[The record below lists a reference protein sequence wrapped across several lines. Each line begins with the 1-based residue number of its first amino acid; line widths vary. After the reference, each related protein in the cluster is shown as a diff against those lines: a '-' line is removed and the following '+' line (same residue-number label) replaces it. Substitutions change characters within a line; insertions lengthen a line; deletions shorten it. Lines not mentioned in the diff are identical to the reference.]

1 MEKSEVKQLVKEL
14 INKDP
19 PLKNYLEINH
29 IYGKY
34 MSRLTKYVIACD
46 HRDKDSVKDRID
58 DILCNPYPLYG
69 FGLSK
74 YCISRSL
81 ITDIYYNSI
90 NIYHNSIN
98 I

>member
-1 MEKSEVKQLVKEL
+1 MEKSEIKQLVKEL

-34 MSRLTKYVIACD
+34 VSILTKYEATN
-46 HRDKDSVKDRID
+46 HRLCSKDSIKASIRS
-58 DILCNPYPLYG
+58 ILSNSYPLYG

-74 YCISRSL
+74 YSVSRSV
-81 ITDIYYNSI
+81 ITDIYFNSI
-90 NIYHNSIN
+90 NV
-98 I
+98 

>member
-1 MEKSEVKQLVKEL
+1 MEKSEIKQLVKEL

-19 PLKNYLEINH
+19 PLKNYLETNH

-34 MSRLTKYVIACD
+34 VSKLTKYVIVCS
-46 HRDKDSVKDRID
+46 HRSKDSAID
-58 DILCNPYPLYG
+58 SIISVLCNPYPLYG

-74 YCISRSL
+74 YSVSRS
-81 ITDIYYNSI
+81 IMTDIYFNSI
-90 NIYHNSIN
+90 NTIN

>member
-1 MEKSEVKQLVKEL
+1 MEKSKIKQLVKEL

-34 MSRLTKYVIACD
+34 ISILTKYEATNYRLRSKESIKA
-46 HRDKDSVKDRID
+46 SIET
-58 DILCNPYPLYG
+58 ILSNSYPLYG

-74 YCISRSL
+74 YSVSRSVM
-81 ITDIYYNSI
+81 TDIYCNSI
-90 NIYHNSIN
+90 NI
-98 I
+98 

>member
-1 MEKSEVKQLVKEL
+1 MIEKSEIKQLVKEC

-34 MSRLTKYVIACD
+34 VSKLTKYAIGCSCNNKNIAINSIN
-46 HRDKDSVKDRID
+46 SV
-58 DILCNPYPLYG
+58 LCNPYPLWG

-74 YCISRSL
+74 YSVSRS
-81 ITDIYYNSI
+81 IMTDIYFNSI
-90 NIYHNSIN
+90 NI
-98 I
+98 